1 MPVLLSTRDV
11 EERHRRDA
19 ILTTVQET
27 CGRTDITLENTG
39 GPVSAQLEF
48 WPLGTAVHTFSFHG
62 TGMRM
67 TQTAR
72 HVRLGAPEQFSLS
85 IHENATGR
93 TRAPGV
99 ERRLGHGDVMLM
111 DQTDEYDYHRIGDG
125 GTRAL
130 GFDITALDISV
141 DQLRRANREFLTNP
155 LLGLVRQHITYV
167 LQNAEQLSMSPAA
180 AAIGTA
186 SADLARAFIL
196 AAQGDTGRREALHET
211 LLARLT
217 AYVRA
222 HLTDADLTPARIAAH
237 HNISVRHLH
246 TVWSHGTGSTLE
258 QWIMMERLAGARD
271 QLATGRSITALAHA
285 WGFTDAS
292 HFTRRFRQAFG
303 VAPRD
308 WRREQ

>member
-1 MPVLLSTRDV
+1 MPVVLSTREV
-11 EERHRRDA
+11 AERDCRDA
-19 ILTTVQET
+19 ILTTMEAA
-27 CGRTDITLENTG
+27 CGRTDVALEGDGTS
-39 GPVSAQLEF
+39 VSAHLEY
-48 WPLGTAVHTFSFHG
+48 WPLGTGVHTFSFHG

-85 IHENATGR
+85 IHENPNGR

-99 ERRLGHGDVMLM
+99 ERRLGHGDVMMM
-111 DQTDEYDYHRIGDG
+111 DQTSEYDYHRIGDG

-130 GFDITALDISV
+130 DFDINALGINV
-141 DQLRRANREFLTNP
+141 DQLRRASRGFLTNP

-180 AAIGTA
+180 AAIGAA
-186 SADLARAFIL
+186 SADLARAFVL
-196 AAQGDTGRREALHET
+196 AAQGDNGRREALHDT

-246 TVWSHGTGSTLE
+246 TVWSTGTGSTLE

-271 QLATGRSITALAHA
+271 QLATGRPITALAHE

-303 VAPRD
+303 MAPRD
-308 WRREQ
+308 WRKEP